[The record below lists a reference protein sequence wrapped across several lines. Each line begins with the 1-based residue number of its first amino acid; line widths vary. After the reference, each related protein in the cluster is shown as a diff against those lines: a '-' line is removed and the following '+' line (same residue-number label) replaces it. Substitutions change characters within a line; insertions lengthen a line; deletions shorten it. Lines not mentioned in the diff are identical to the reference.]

1 MKKNLIRVFVNEK
14 NIIELSPYA
23 SLYSLKYEINKK
35 IYDNIPFDNII
46 LHFKGKSIID
56 DNKSLISYGIDNDS
70 NLVANVKTN
79 GGFDTSNVLMIII
92 YILLVPIYFIFLA
105 SGVMPLFA
113 NIFSFIFDNTVLELL
128 KYFGKNLEKDGIFF
142 RYSIK
147 FIMWV
152 ITTFSTFIFV
162 WATASYVIFPFYY
175 LIRGKRY
182 CESGLK
188 AKHVGKITAI
198 WYMLIYGSYN
208 IYDFLLTKE
217 ESLVKYLP
225 DILIL
230 KGTLNSSIL
239 ATKEAWDIAKFAPL
253 YAIPFIGEP
262 FMIIH
267 EYLEEGLG
275 LLYESLD
282 MISQYNCDDVNS
294 ADLLCSFF
302 DTLYKTLEKYNVK
315 NDNGKI
321 SNKLENNNKKKITTS
336 VNKIKSKKNE
346 GLEEKE
352 IAGLFIEPIK
362 NYKLGFLI
370 KLLKRGFCD
379 KALKNEY
386 KDKNKNLT
394 ENQLQNSLPELKGTE
409 FDNTTIKGMINR
421 WWAGSVSSL
430 FCQILEALQDIT
442 NILWN
447 VGTENE
453 ILNMIKTGQIAGIIS
468 IIVFIIDT
476 LLNF

>member
-1 MKKNLIRVFVNEK
+1 MK
-14 NIIELSPYA
+14 
-23 SLYSLKYEINKK
+23 INKK

-56 DNKSLISYGIDNDS
+56 NNKSLISYGIDNDS

-79 GGFDTSNVLMIII
+79 GGFDKSNVLMIII

-162 WATASYVIFPFYY
+162 WATASYVIFPFYK
-175 LIRGKRY
+175 LIRSKRY

-208 IYDFLLTKE
+208 IYDFLLNKE
-217 ESLVKYLP
+217 ESLIEYLP

-230 KGTLNSSIL
+230 KGTLDSSIL

-253 YAIPFIGEP
+253 YTIPFIGEL
-262 FMIIH
+262 FMTIH
-267 EYLEEGLG
+267 EFLEEGLG

-282 MISQYNCDDVNS
+282 IISQYNCDDKNTT
-294 ADLLCSFF
+294 DLLCSFF
-302 DTLYKTLEKYNVK
+302 DTLYQTLEKYNVK
-315 NDNGKI
+315 NEIQSNDNGTI
-321 SNKLENNNKKKITTS
+321 SNKIENKNKKKIKKGS
-336 VNKIKSKKNE
+336 NKIQSRKIE
-346 GLEEKE
+346 GLAEKE
-352 IAGLFIEPIK
+352 IAGALIEPIK
-362 NYKLGFLI
+362 NYKLEPFI

-379 KALKNEY
+379 KALKNKY
-386 KDKNKNLT
+386 KDEASGIKLT
-394 ENQLQNSLPELKGTE
+394 ENQLQNMLPQLPKTE
-409 FDNTTIKGMINR
+409 FDNTKIKGMINR
-421 WWAGSVSSL
+421 WWAGSVTSL
-430 FCQILEALQDIT
+430 FCQILEALRDIT

-453 ILNMIKTGQIAGIIS
+453 ILNMIKTGQVAGIIS